1 MLTTIMREIMTNR
14 LHKKGEGENK
24 NQMDYADL
32 GWGEILHGHRHHGA
46 VMLPPYLLHRTISS
60 NIKAPPVVPEMDREI
75 PILAEFLR
83 ANQNQ
88 SSPLLSGG
96 DRDRGKRSGEN

>member
-1 MLTTIMREIMTNR
+1 
-14 LHKKGEGENK
+14 
-24 NQMDYADL
+24 
-32 GWGEILHGHRHHGA
+32 
-46 VMLPPYLLHRTISS
+46 
-60 NIKAPPVVPEMDREI
+60 MDREI

-96 DRDRGKRSGEN
+96 DRDRGKRSGENEAARQSGGHRNFASRGEKGGGGGWVCLVVGGREVRGRAGTNCSLSFLLGAHGSVFFFF